1 MAARSG
7 ETGGRPAI
15 VGIGVASGRGNVN
28 WRGEDF
34 AVDAARRALVDASL
48 DKDAVDGLI
57 TCKALGGGGVDI
69 VMGRMLG
76 LNPAYSASLDYGTC
90 NFSIHLAAM
99 VIAAGLAETVLLT
112 YGTDQG
118 TRGGDFS
125 TYGGENLHHG
135 MVDTIGTLAALM
147 FRRYQHLYGA
157 SEADLGAVV
166 VAQRRWASL
175 NPTAVHQGSFSI
187 ASYLAEPYYI
197 APVRRSDVAGF
208 DDGGVALVITS
219 QERSRDLPQPPVAL
233 AGIAQT
239 ASLRNLQNKDNLER
253 RWMGDVATRA
263 LRSAGVK
270 RDDID
275 ILMIQDP
282 SSVWVLQMIEALG
295 FAEPGGAGA
304 LLTSGETMLGGRLPI
319 NTSGGHLAESYMW
332 GWLHIVEIVRQLR
345 GAAGPRQVKEAEF
358 ALHASTMVAQKGSA
372 SVFGAVR

>member
-1 MAARSG
+1 MTVRDGGIDHRS
-7 ETGGRPAI
+7 AI
-15 VGIGVASGRGNVN
+15 VGIGVASARGDAN

-34 AVDAARRALVDASL
+34 AVDAARRALDDAGI
-48 DKDAVDGLI
+48 DKHAVDGLI
-57 TCKALGGGGVDI
+57 TCKALGGGGVDT
-69 VMGRMLG
+69 VMGRLLG

-99 VIAAGLAETVLLT
+99 VIAAGLAKTILLT

-125 TYGGENLHHG
+125 SYGGENLHHG
-135 MVDTIGTLAALM
+135 VVDTIGTLAALM

-166 VAQRRWASL
+166 VAQRQWASL
-175 NPTAVHQGSFSI
+175 NSTAAHQGPSSI

-197 APVRRSDVAGF
+197 APVRRSDIAGF

-219 QERSRDLPQPPVAL
+219 QDRSRDFPRPPVDL
-233 AGIAQT
+233 VGMAQV
-239 ASLRNLQNKDNLER
+239 ASLRNIQNKDNLER
-253 RWMGDVATRA
+253 RWMGEVATRA
-263 LRSAGVK
+263 LRSAGIG
-270 RDDID
+270 RDDVD

-282 SSVWVLQMIEALG
+282 ASVWVLQMIEALG

-304 LLTSGETMLGGRLPI
+304 LLASGETALGGRLPV

-345 GAAGPRQVKEAEF
+345 GEAGPRQVKEAEF

-372 SVFGAVR
+372 SVFKAAR

>member
-1 MAARSG
+1 VRD
-7 ETGGRPAI
+7 GGMDSSSAI
-15 VGIGVASGRGNVN
+15 VGIGVASSRGDAT

-34 AVDAARRALVDASL
+34 AVDAARRALDDAGI
-48 DKDAVDGLI
+48 DKHAVDGLI
-57 TCKALGGGGVDI
+57 TCKALGGGGVDT
-69 VMGRMLG
+69 VMGRLLG

-99 VIAAGLAETVLLT
+99 VIAAGLAKTVLLT

-125 TYGGENLHHG
+125 SYGGENLHHG
-135 MVDTIGTLAALM
+135 VVDTIGTLAALM

-166 VAQRRWASL
+166 VAQRQWASL
-175 NPTAVHQGSFSI
+175 NRAAAHQGPSSI

-197 APVRRSDVAGF
+197 APVRRSDIAGF

-219 QERSRDLPQPPVAL
+219 QDRSRDFPHPPVDL
-233 AGIAQT
+233 VGMAQV
-239 ASLRNLQNKDNLER
+239 ASLRNFQNKDNLER
-253 RWMGDVATRA
+253 RWMGEVATRA
-263 LRSAGVK
+263 LRSAGIERNDV
-270 RDDID
+270 D

-282 SSVWVLQMIEALG
+282 ASVWVLQMIEALG

-304 LLTSGETMLGGRLPI
+304 LLASGETALGGRLPV

-345 GAAGPRQVKEAEF
+345 GAAGPRQVKEAAF

-372 SVFGAVR
+372 SVFRAAR